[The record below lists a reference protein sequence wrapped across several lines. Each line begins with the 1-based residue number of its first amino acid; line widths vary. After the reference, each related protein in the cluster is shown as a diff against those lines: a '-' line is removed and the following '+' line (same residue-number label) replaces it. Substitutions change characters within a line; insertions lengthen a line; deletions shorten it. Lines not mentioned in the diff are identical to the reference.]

1 MDNKLTLYRISE
13 EMSAI
18 LNAIEEN
25 GGEITEEQEQALA
38 ISEEQFAEKAYDY
51 GHVILNLDY
60 TVEVIKNEIER
71 LTRLKKSAENAQKRV
86 KGALV
91 NAMVQLDHP
100 MVETPTMRLS
110 LRRTTATEID
120 DVNLIPDNLKTTKVE
135 VVADKTAIKK
145 AIQQGEDV
153 PGAHLVEN
161 VSLQIK

>member
-91 NAMVQLDHP
+91 SAMVQLDHP
-100 MVETPTMRLS
+100 TVETPTMRLS
-110 LRRTTATEID
+110 LRHSTATEVTD
-120 DVNLIPDNLKTTKVE
+120 LDQVPNEYKTAKVE

-145 AIQQGEDV
+145 AIQSGDDV
-153 PGAHLVEN
+153 PGARLIEN

>member
-25 GGEITEEQEQALA
+25 GGEITEEQEKALA
-38 ISEEQFAEKAYDY
+38 ISEEQFADKAYDY

-86 KGALV
+86 KSALV
-91 NAMVQLDHP
+91 SAMVQLYHP
-100 MVETPTMRLS
+100 TVETPTMRLS
-110 LRRTTATEID
+110 LRHSTATEVTDID
-120 DVNLIPDNLKTTKVE
+120 QVPKEFKTTKVE

-153 PGAHLVEN
+153 PGARLIEN

>member
-51 GHVILNLDY
+51 GHIILNLDY

-91 NAMVQLDHP
+91 TAMVQLDHP
-100 MVETPTMRLS
+100 TVETPTMRLS
-110 LRRTTATEID
+110 LRHSTATEVTD
-120 DVNLIPDNLKTTKVE
+120 LDQVPSEFKTTKVE

-145 AIQQGEDV
+145 AIQSGEDV

>member
-38 ISEEQFAEKAYDY
+38 ISEEQFADKAYDY

-86 KGALV
+86 KSALV
-91 NAMVQLDHP
+91 SAMVQLNHP
-100 MVETPTMRLS
+100 TVETPTMRIS
-110 LRRTTATEID
+110 LRHSTATEVTDID
-120 DVNLIPDNLKTTKVE
+120 SIPQEFKTTKVE

-145 AIQQGEDV
+145 AIQSGEDV
-153 PGAHLVEN
+153 PGARLIEN

>member
-1 MDNKLTLYRISE
+1 MENKLTLYRISE

-38 ISEEQFAEKAYDY
+38 ISEEQFADKAYDY

-60 TVEVIKNEIER
+60 TVAVIKNEIER

-91 NAMVQLDHP
+91 NAMVQLDHQT
-100 MVETPTMRLS
+100 VETPTMRLS
-110 LRRTTATEID
+110 LRRTTATEIE
-120 DVNLIPDNLKTTKVE
+120 DVNLLPDNLKTTKVE

-145 AIQQGEDV
+145 AIQSGEDV